1 MNALSK
7 SSTRMSKARPKPG
20 KVSLT
25 VVLLFISLST
35 VGCRTSLERQAMRE
49 IEKRPVS
56 KTYLSGLKYFQDL
69 MKQGQVPGVK
79 SPESVVWQ
87 PSADLMTEE
96 QMKEVQYPFKM
107 TVKLKEK
114 GSEDVLY
121 SYTLLKRSP
130 TVDWRIVEAW
140 RGQIAIQNKV
150 DSRD

>member
-1 MNALSK
+1 MLE
-7 SSTRMSKARPKPG
+7 ARSKPG

-35 VGCRTSLERQAMRE
+35 VGCRTSLERLAMGE

-56 KTYLSGLKYFQDL
+56 KIYLSGLKYFQDL

-107 TVKLKEK
+107 TVKLRKKDNE
-114 GSEDVLY
+114 SILY
-121 SYTLLKRSP
+121 AYTLLKETQTS
-130 TVDWRIVEAW
+130 DWKIVEAW

-150 DSRD
+150 DLLQKGADATQ